1 MTLPKT
7 SSISDVFLRD
17 DFGFFGFGDGGFGGT
32 DRLLNPQWNTNS
44 GSYGFDVIAQLSYVE
59 ASDSP
64 SYVGAA
70 LYDLENSYFFAKITP
85 APSAD
90 GGIQTG
96 ILIKDNLHNYVEMSY
111 GPNGQFNAYVSDD
124 SNITVAAMPAYDPT
138 AHAYWRIRNPNSVT
152 LFFDTSPDGIT
163 WTQQGSVPYLW
174 DASSVTV
181 TFFSGFTGTE
191 PSGSLGYISSVNT
204 SNNGLV
210 LSGNTGGVGA
220 VTGIAEITDPNE
232 LSGRV
237 NGAGNLKSSFIATLG
252 IPEGGLTDFVYS
264 NLRSIDPQM
273 FTSWKPAVASA
284 LSAANPL
291 VQGTWTRT
299 FNPST
304 YPAPYRDGSYW
315 QAAAYSA
322 YEHSIG
328 LSASNVS
335 AATTNYQMES
345 TPGLNNR
352 LSLNASIYDTL
363 CAYSPGRGTLSSVT
377 RSTEH
382 PLTGQ
387 YSGKMVSNTS
397 PVTIGDGTL
406 AYLPLPQSGAL
417 IPVKQSG
424 GTAESLFGVVY
435 LSTTRASTTWFA
447 SLVFFDANYGI
458 LSATTYNQASI
469 TNKNTHPGGGIWQPG
484 TVLATSVPNTAVWAA
499 VVPVVNVSSGIV
511 ETTYMSNHSIT
522 GASLSISETPTAYSD
537 PRTAQINVKADRVNY
552 VLNSG
557 FNTGTTNWFVGTI
570 GTSGTPNP
578 ATMAWDNT
586 VGYNSAGSMRVDFA
600 TLSGTFTGT
609 STSRVGVSTT
619 ANYGTSGRIPIVQG
633 LKIGHTYTIT
643 AWVRQGANCPDV
655 YMDFKDS
662 NGRGLDSVSTNS
674 MKITNPENV
683 DGNWT
688 RIQTTYTV
696 PPNGL
701 TEYYMYFY
709 AKFPDLVHAPF
720 SYWIDSLM
728 VEEATNYLG
737 YFDGGF
743 ASADYKWESGGT
755 ANNTRSYYYKDYNN
769 KFLRL
774 NRALASVTPI
784 GESFNLKFAQPIT

>member
-1 MTLPKT
+1 MSLPKT
-7 SSISDVFLRD
+7 SSIGDVFLRD

-32 DRLLNPQWNTNS
+32 DRLLNPQWTTNS
-44 GSYGFDVIAQLSYVE
+44 GSYGFDVVQLMSYAE

-64 SYVGAA
+64 SYVGASS
-70 LYDLENSYFFAKITP
+70 YDLENSYFFAKITP
-85 APSAD
+85 PVSTS
-90 GGIQTG
+90 GIQTG

-111 GPNGQFNAYVSDD
+111 GPNGQFNAYVSDN
-124 SNITVAAMPAYDPT
+124 SNVTIAQMPTYDPT
-138 AHAYWRIRNPNSVT
+138 AHAYWRIRNQNSVT
-152 LFFDTSPDGIT
+152 LFFDTSPNGIT

-181 TFFSGFTGTE
+181 TFFSGFTGLE
-191 PSGSLGYISSVNT
+191 SSGIRSYISSVNT
-204 SNNGLV
+204 SNNGLILTGSANGISAV
-210 LSGNTGGVGA
+210 AGNA
-220 VTGIAEITDPNE
+220 VVTNPNE

-237 NGAGNLKSSFIATLG
+237 NGTGNLKSSFTATLG
-252 IPEGGLTDFVYS
+252 IPDGGLTDFVYTT
-264 NLRSIDPQM
+264 LRTIDPQM
-273 FTSWKPAVASA
+273 FTSWKPGVATN

-291 VQGTWTRT
+291 TQATWTRV

-315 QAAAYSA
+315 QPAAYASF
-322 YEHSIG
+322 EHSIG

-335 AATTNYQMES
+335 AASTNFQIEK

-352 LSLNASIYDTL
+352 LSLDASIYDTL
-363 CAYSPGRGTLSSVT
+363 CAYSPGRGTLSSVM

-387 YSGKMVSNTS
+387 YSGKMISNTS
-397 PVTIGDGTL
+397 PATIGDGTL

-417 IPVKQSG
+417 IPVQQSG
-424 GTAESLFGVVY
+424 GVAESLFGVVY
-435 LSTTRASTTWFA
+435 LSTARASTTWFA
-447 SLVFFDANYGI
+447 SLVFFDANYVI
-458 LSATTYNQASI
+458 LSATTYNQATI
-469 TNKNTHPGGGIWQPG
+469 TNKNTHPGGGVWQPG

-511 ETTYMSNHSIT
+511 ETTYMSNHTIT
-522 GASLSISETPTAYSD
+522 GASLSISEAPADYSD
-537 PRTAQINVKADRVNY
+537 PRTAQVNVKADRVNY

-557 FNTGTTNWFVGTI
+557 FNTGTSEWFVGTI
-570 GTSGTPNP
+570 GTSGSPNP

-586 VGYNSAGSMRVDFA
+586 VGYKSAGSMRVDFA
-600 TLSGTFTGT
+600 ALSGTFTGG
-609 STSRVGVSTT
+609 SNARVGVSTT
-619 ANYGTSGRIPIVQG
+619 ANFGASGRIPIIQG

-643 AWVRQGANCPDV
+643 AWIRQGTNCPDV

-662 NGRGLDSVSTNS
+662 NVLGLDAISTNTT
-674 MKITNPENV
+674 KITDPENI

-709 AKFPDLVHAPF
+709 VKFPDLAHAPF
-720 SYWIDSLM
+720 SFWVDSLM
-728 VEEATNYLG
+728 VEEATNYQG

-755 ANNTRSYYYKDYNN
+755 ANLSRSYFYKDYNN

-774 NRALASVTPI
+774 NRALSLVTPI
-784 GESFNLKFAQPIT
+784 GESYNLKFAQPIT